1 MQDGISQMCQKE
13 IISTMFEV
21 NYTHYVFNKKY
32 LIMLWRIAYKMVSY
46 DHHRRYPDIEVHCFL
61 QRSTCFYA
69 EKKKLYCNQYF
80 NFNVSILR
88 TIFFK

>member
-13 IISTMFEV
+13 SISTMFEV

-46 DHHRRYPDIEVHCFL
+46 KMVAHGHHRRLPDIRVHCYL

-69 EKKKLYCNQYF
+69 GKRRSFIVINIST
-80 NFNVSILR
+80 SIS
-88 TIFFK
+88 